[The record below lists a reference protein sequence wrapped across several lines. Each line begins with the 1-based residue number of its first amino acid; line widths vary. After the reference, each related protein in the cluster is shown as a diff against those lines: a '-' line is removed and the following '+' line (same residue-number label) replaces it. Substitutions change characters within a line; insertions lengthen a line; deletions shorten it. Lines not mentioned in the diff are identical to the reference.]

1 MWFVGSETLDV
12 LLCCTERSHQYCCT
26 PFTSYKIAPERLW
39 KMGHKYVLEVALYFL
54 SVEVYPF
61 STPTCPE
68 FTIIRAAL
76 EECASRNIQ
85 QRCGLTCQ
93 WLCIL
98 QALKHQAQT
107 CAFQEPVGN
116 YLWLNTCC
124 VLFRKQFFLFWVK
137 FISIYRTNNARFWQ
151 GVETCFSPASLLQW
165 NSNYCSWKTR
175 AAFSFVTFSSYYI
188 SSCGSASYGL
198 YLCLYVLERETE
210 TESMQE
216 YVSRR

>member
-1 MWFVGSETLDV
+1 MAICWKEFHQLDASLTSSATTCLSEKDVICGLGTPDV

-39 KMGHKYVLEVALYFL
+39 KMAHKDVLEVALYFL

-93 WLCIL
+93 RLCTL

-107 CAFQEPVGN
+107 HAFQEPVGN

-124 VLFRKQFFLFWVK
+124 VQETVLFIL
-137 FISIYRTNNARFWQ
+137 S
-151 GVETCFSPASLLQW
+151 
-165 NSNYCSWKTR
+165 
-175 AAFSFVTFSSYYI
+175 
-188 SSCGSASYGL
+188 
-198 YLCLYVLERETE
+198 
-210 TESMQE
+210 
-216 YVSRR
+216 